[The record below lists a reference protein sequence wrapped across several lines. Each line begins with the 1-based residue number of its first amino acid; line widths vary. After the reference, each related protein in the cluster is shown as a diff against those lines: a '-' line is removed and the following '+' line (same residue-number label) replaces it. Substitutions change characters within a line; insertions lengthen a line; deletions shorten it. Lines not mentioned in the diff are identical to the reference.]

1 MTVNPK
7 AWKEVEQFVQD
18 CFARFGSMNKNNYEV
33 ALFHL
38 LLRNGFD
45 TCSDF
50 ELSVKLQIP
59 ESKVKRLRY
68 EESLVYPKGGTDADL
83 YYQEQLAILLLSR
96 KYRMHNDRIQ
106 FAIADKHFRLY
117 ISDALM
123 RDGRFAD
130 TSFNTNIVVISVADL
145 LYLLEKANIKSA
157 ETMKAIRKSIE
168 DGNKEEEK
176 TVAGA
181 LQELTDEMLREML
194 RKVVSDKMIDKLE
207 GFAKLLKEKIEKL
220 NNKKQKKL

>member
-1 MTVNPK
+1 MTVTPK
-7 AWKEVEQFVQD
+7 EWKEVEQFVQD
-18 CFARFGSMNKNNYEV
+18 CFAKFGSMNKNNYEV

-68 EESLVYPKGGTDADL
+68 EESLVYPKGGADANL
-83 YYQEQLAILLLSR
+83 YYQEQLAMLLLSR

-145 LYLLEKANIKSA
+145 LYLLEKANIKSS

-176 TVAGA
+176 TVAGV
-181 LQELTDEMLREML
+181 LQDLTDEMLREML
-194 RKVVSDKMIDKLE
+194 RKVVSDKMLDKLE
-207 GFAKLLKEKIEKL
+207 GFAKLLKKKIEIRKT
-220 NNKKQKKL
+220 KK